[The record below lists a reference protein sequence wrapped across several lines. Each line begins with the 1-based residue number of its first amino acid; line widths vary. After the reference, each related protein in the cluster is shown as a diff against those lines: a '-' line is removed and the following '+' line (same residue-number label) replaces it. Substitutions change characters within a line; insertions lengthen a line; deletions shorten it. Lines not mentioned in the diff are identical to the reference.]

1 MNRRRVLGYAAA
13 LVLVLAA
20 LDFRQRI
27 HVPREPTARDAASL
41 VPAAVPPAVPA
52 DRIRQDLATWLP
64 GLRPV
69 AGSAAALVDTGWSL
83 ALLGV
88 FEERDG
94 GFAVIRATPAAAGGK
109 PQVQR
114 VVEGDEVY
122 GLRVARIESKRVVL
136 QSGDAEQTLELFKAA
151 PRVVGEGAA
160 PAAAATPTA
169 ATPAVATAAPAGNTV
184 VATELKAGE
193 ALKLPGNMPVVE
205 AKLPPKDPNKKKVRP
220 PPRPAQLQN
229 P

>member
-1 MNRRRVLGYAAA
+1 MNRKRVLGYAAVV
-13 LVLVLAA
+13 VLALAA

-27 HVPREPTARDAASL
+27 HVPRETKVRDAASL
-41 VPAAVPPAVPA
+41 VPAVVPPAVPA
-52 DRIRQDLATWLP
+52 DRIRLDLAAWLP

-69 AGSAAALVDTGWSL
+69 AGSATALVDTAWSL

-94 GFAVIRATPAAAGGK
+94 GFAVIRATPAAGGK
-109 PQVQR
+109 PQMQR

-136 QSGDAEQTLELFKAA
+136 QSGDAEQALELFKAA
-151 PRVVGEGAA
+151 PQVVGEGAPA
-160 PAAAATPTA
+160 TSSPAATA
-169 ATPAVATAAPAGNTV
+169 ATPRTAAAGAGDKTV
-184 VATELKAGE
+184 VATELQYGE
-193 ALKLPGNMPVVE
+193 TLKLPGNMPVVE

>member
-1 MNRRRVLGYAAA
+1 MNRKRVLAYAAA
-13 LVLVLAA
+13 VVLALAA
-20 LDFRQRI
+20 LDFWQRI
-27 HVPREPTARDAASL
+27 HVPREPKARDAASL
-41 VPAAVPPAVPA
+41 VPAEVPPAVPA
-52 DRIRQDLATWLP
+52 DRIRQDLAAWLP

-69 AGSAAALVDTGWSL
+69 AGSTTARVDTAWSL

-94 GFAVIRATPAAAGGK
+94 GFAVIRATPAASGK

-122 GLRVARIESKRVVL
+122 GLRVARIEAKRVML
-136 QSGDAEQTLELFKAA
+136 RSGDAEQALELFKGG
-151 PRVVGEGAA
+151 PPVVGEGAA
-160 PAAAATPTA
+160 AAAGPG
-169 ATPAVATAAPAGNTV
+169 ATAALPPAAEAGAAGNTV

-193 ALKLPGNMPVVE
+193 ALKLPENMPVVE